1 VLGEIFFC
9 AAKGQRLSADLS
21 GQRKISLSG
30 QIGEGFLVRGD
41 FGGHRFGPKYVTR
54 TND

>member
-1 VLGEIFFC
+1 MLGEIFFC
-9 AAKGQRLSADLS
+9 DAKEWGIGADLS